1 MYICFTDGVNGM
13 PFYPPERDRR
23 RRKKVNQSSFY
34 EITGAKTN
42 TVHNPVWNG
51 SLVLF
56 IYFYLFVFFLF
67 VFVCVCAC
75 VRACVRL

>member
-23 RRKKVNQSSFY
+23 QKVNQSSFY
-34 EITGAKTN
+34 EMTGAKTN

-51 SLVLF
+51 S
-56 IYFYLFVFFLF
+56 
-67 VFVCVCAC
+67 
-75 VRACVRL
+75 